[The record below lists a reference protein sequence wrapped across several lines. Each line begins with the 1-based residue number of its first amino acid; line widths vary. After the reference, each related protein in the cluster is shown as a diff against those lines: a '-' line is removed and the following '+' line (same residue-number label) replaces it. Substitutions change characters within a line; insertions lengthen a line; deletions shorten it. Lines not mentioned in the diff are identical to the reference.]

1 MLETIASALVVGYI
15 IFKLERIDKRQ
26 DSIELRI
33 TLIEHCLPKRKGDG
47 GYHGD

>member
-1 MLETIASALVVGYI
+1 VLETIASALVVGYI

-33 TLIEHCLPKRKGDG
+33 SLIEHYLPKRKGDDVYNG
-47 GYHGD
+47 N